1 MTNPV
6 RMAQLDDQ
14 GFEGD
19 IFRNVI
25 PVLQQTTTGHAITYE
40 QQEWVLITLTFP
52 NFINAGL

>member
-1 MTNPV
+1 
-6 RMAQLDDQ
+6 MAQLDDQ

-25 PVLQQTTTGHAITYE
+25 PVLQQTKTGHAITYE

-52 NFINAGL
+52 DSIIAGL